1 MVVVT
6 VAARVSVSPG
16 ATFVEAV
23 EDVPIDTIGDPTGV
37 GVAVSGMPGGVA
49 VLAGMA
55 DGVLVGGLLV
65 AVADGVLVGV
75 AVSGMPGG
83 VAVLA
88 GVADGGIMTTVVSEY
103 GGMLCAKALPMP
115 ETDPVEMV
123 LLCMPYE

>member
-1 MVVVT
+1 VVT

-23 EDVPIDTIGDPTGV
+23 EDVPIDTIGAPPEV
-37 GVAVSGMPGGVA
+37 GVAVSGM
-49 VLAGMA
+49 L
-55 DGVLVGGLLV
+55 
-65 AVADGVLVGV
+65 
-75 AVSGMPGG
+75 GG

-88 GVADGGIMTTVVSEY
+88 GVLDGGIMTTVVSEY

-115 ETDPVEMV
+115 KTDLAEMV